1 LQPSKGKPSKPSKGE
16 PNKPSKGKPSKPG
29 KGEPSKPQKPGKE
42 EGENGMCIDGEK
54 MMKMCLA
61 GSSLGEKSPA
71 AMETCDASSL
81 GKFPTLVLVQRVNN
95 L

>member
-1 LQPSKGKPSKPSKGE
+1 MQ
-16 PNKPSKGKPSKPG
+16 PSKGKPSKPG

-42 EGENGMCIDGEK
+42 EEKNGMCIDGEK

-71 AMETCDASSL
+71 AMETCDAQMGDERSL
-81 GKFPTLVLVQRVNN
+81 GELFSVSFSFS
-95 L
+95 